1 MGKIKCPYCFEEF
14 ESDKVLFRAN
24 TGFTQEELDREEFT
38 SGDVDEHK
46 RLFVKFS
53 QRNPDEK
60 LDRYW
65 TSRGGTAGYSSADP
79 RWNMPHID
87 PNDADRFWEMTLT
100 PTAWARMALC
110 GIRMAL
116 PSGCMTG
123 IPIAPRR

>member
-60 LDRYW
+60 LNGVLD
-65 TSRGGTAGYSSADP
+65 
-79 RWNMPHID
+79 
-87 PNDADRFWEMTLT
+87 E
-100 PTAWARMALC
+100 
-110 GIRMAL
+110 
-116 PSGCMTG
+116 
-123 IPIAPRR
+123 PRRNRRLFQCRPSLEYAAHRPQ

>member
-65 TSRGGTAGYSSADP
+65 KSRGGTAGYSSADP
-79 RWNMPHID
+79 RGWPC
-87 PNDADRFWEMTLT
+87 A
-100 PTAWARMALC
+100 
-110 GIRMAL
+110 G
-116 PSGCMTG
+116 SGWLRHQG
-123 IPIAPRR
+123 V